1 MAATD
6 RASALPADDS
16 YLSDLLSYGVER
28 LNEEPDRL
36 ASERQ
41 RAERRARQAAVEHYR
56 AFVGAAECYATVR
69 REVAGIERGLEAMR
83 ASLPT
88 LRAGCEAFATEAAD
102 TCAICLEPLVGGRG
116 DAHGRTTALP
126 CAHTFHAAC
135 IRPWLSEHAECPTC
149 RHPCG

>member
-41 RAERRARQAAVEHYR
+41 RAERQRRGGEEAGSGEQLQHAVQRRGRAQAGV
-56 AFVGAAECYATVR
+56 VGQ
-69 REVAGIERGLEAMR
+69 
-83 ASLPT
+83 
-88 LRAGCEAFATEAAD
+88 
-102 TCAICLEPLVGGRG
+102 
-116 DAHGRTTALP
+116 AHLK
-126 CAHTFHAAC
+126 
-135 IRPWLSEHAECPTC
+135 
-149 RHPCG
+149 